1 MSEINSRTS
10 PRRILNILEEILL
23 DPENFT
29 AKKIAHKLDIPLATI
44 YRHIGTLC
52 DERFLIASNS
62 KKYIPG
68 PKIRNII
75 LHSLPY
81 EPNFTLRRSYL
92 RKLTADIKET
102 VSLSVP
108 IGTKLVYFDR
118 IEFHWPM
125 QLNLEAGDHL
135 PLHASAS
142 GKLYLS
148 SIKKE
153 DALEIFNNIKTPA
166 SAKNTIT
173 EISQFKKELNKIKKQ
188 GYAFDD
194 EEWFNG
200 MVGLSLPITNAKNE
214 LCFCLS
220 THTAKS
226 RKNIDDLKKILP
238 LMLSASKNLKKAFFK
253 FFDAESIK
261 GRIFF
266 KSSIFFR
273 LFAVCV
279 DKQKHNSFFA
289 FVIGKDKPTIPLNH
303 SSSSNA

>member
-1 MSEINSRTS
+1 MNEINSRTS

-23 DPENFT
+23 DPDSFT
-29 AKKIAHKLDIPLATI
+29 AKKISHKLNIPLATV
-44 YRHIGTLC
+44 YRHIETLC
-52 DERFLIASNS
+52 DERYLVAGNS

-75 LHSLPY
+75 LQSLPY

-92 RKLTADIKET
+92 RKLTEEIKET

-153 DALEIFNNIKTPA
+153 DALEIFNNIKTPK

-173 EISQFKKELNKIKKQ
+173 DISHFKKELNKINKQ

-200 MVGLSLPITNAKNE
+200 MVGISLPIKNSKDE

-238 LMLSASKNLKKAFFK
+238 SMISAAANLKKALFK
-253 FFDAESIK
+253 D
-261 GRIFF
+261 
-266 KSSIFFR
+266 
-273 LFAVCV
+273 
-279 DKQKHNSFFA
+279 
-289 FVIGKDKPTIPLNH
+289 
-303 SSSSNA
+303 

>member
-1 MSEINSRTS
+1 MAETTNSRTS
-10 PRRILNILEEILL
+10 PRRILNILEEILI
-23 DPENFT
+23 DPNNFT
-29 AKKIAHKLDIPLATI
+29 AKKISHKLEIPLPTI
-44 YRHIGTLC
+44 YRHIETLC
-52 DERFLIASNS
+52 EERYLIASGS

-68 PKIRNII
+68 PKIRSII
-75 LHSLPY
+75 LNSLPY
-81 EPNFTLRRSYL
+81 EPNFTLRRSFL
-92 RKLTADIKET
+92 RKLTNDIKET

-125 QLNLEAGDHL
+125 QLNLDAGDHL

-148 SIKKE
+148 SIKKNE
-153 DALEIFNNIKTPA
+153 ALDIFKNIKTPK

-173 EISQFKKELNKIKKQ
+173 DISQFKKELNRINKQ
-188 GYAFDD
+188 GYAYDD

-200 MVGLSLPITNAKNE
+200 MVGLSLPIKNNNDE

-238 LMLSASKNLKKAFFK
+238 SMLSAATNLKKVLFK
-253 FFDAESIK
+253 
-261 GRIFF
+261 R
-266 KSSIFFR
+266 
-273 LFAVCV
+273 
-279 DKQKHNSFFA
+279 
-289 FVIGKDKPTIPLNH
+289 
-303 SSSSNA
+303 

>member
-1 MSEINSRTS
+1 MSETNNRTS
-10 PRRILNILEEILL
+10 PRRILNILEEILI
-23 DPENFT
+23 DPDNFT
-29 AKKIAHKLDIPLATI
+29 AKKISHKLDIPLATV
-44 YRHIGTLC
+44 YRHIETLC
-52 DERFLIASNS
+52 DERFLIANNS

-68 PKIRNII
+68 PKIRKII

-81 EPNFTLRRSYL
+81 EPNFTLRRSCL

-148 SIKKE
+148 SIKQDE
-153 DALEIFNNIKTPA
+153 AIRIFKNIKTPE

-173 EISQFKKELNKIKKQ
+173 EISHFKKELIKINKQ

-200 MVGLSLPITNAKNE
+200 MVGVSLPITNAKKE

-226 RKNIDDLKKILP
+226 RKNIEDLKKILP
-238 LMLSASKNLKKAFFK
+238 LMLAAANNLKKALFK
-253 FFDAESIK
+253 D
-261 GRIFF
+261 
-266 KSSIFFR
+266 
-273 LFAVCV
+273 
-279 DKQKHNSFFA
+279 
-289 FVIGKDKPTIPLNH
+289 
-303 SSSSNA
+303 

>member
-1 MSEINSRTS
+1 MNETNSRTS

-23 DPENFT
+23 DPDSFT
-29 AKKIAHKLDIPLATI
+29 AKKISHKLNIPLATV
-44 YRHIGTLC
+44 YRHIETLC
-52 DERFLIASNS
+52 DERYLVAGNS

-75 LHSLPY
+75 LQSLPY

-92 RKLTADIKET
+92 RKLTEEIKET

-148 SIKKE
+148 SIKKN
-153 DALEIFNNIKTPA
+153 DALEIFKNIKTPKT
-166 SAKNTIT
+166 AKNTIT
-173 EISQFKKELNKIKKQ
+173 EINKFKKELNKINKQ

-200 MVGLSLPITNAKNE
+200 MVGISLPITNFKNE

-226 RKNIDDLKKILP
+226 RKNIDDLKKIYP
-238 LMLSASKNLKKAFFK
+238 SMLSAAKNLKKALFK
-253 FFDAESIK
+253 D
-261 GRIFF
+261 
-266 KSSIFFR
+266 
-273 LFAVCV
+273 
-279 DKQKHNSFFA
+279 
-289 FVIGKDKPTIPLNH
+289 
-303 SSSSNA
+303 

>member
-1 MSEINSRTS
+1 MSDTNSRTS
-10 PRRILNILEEILL
+10 PRRILNILEEVIL
-23 DPENFT
+23 DPDNFT
-29 AKKIAHKLDIPLATI
+29 AKKISHKLEIPLATV
-44 YRHIGTLC
+44 YRHIETLC
-52 DERFLIASNS
+52 DERFLIEDGN

-75 LHSLPY
+75 LNSLPY
-81 EPNFTLRRSYL
+81 EPKFTLRRSYL
-92 RKLTADIKET
+92 RKLTTEIKET

-153 DALEIFNNIKTPA
+153 EALEIFNNIKTPK

-173 EISQFKKELNKIKKQ
+173 DIYQFKKELNKINKQ

-200 MVGLSLPITNAKNE
+200 MVGISLPITNSKNE

-220 THTAKS
+220 AHTAKS
-226 RKNIDDLKKILP
+226 RKNIDDLKKIYP
-238 LMLSASKNLKKAFFK
+238 TMLSAAKSLKKVLFK
-253 FFDAESIK
+253 D
-261 GRIFF
+261 
-266 KSSIFFR
+266 
-273 LFAVCV
+273 
-279 DKQKHNSFFA
+279 
-289 FVIGKDKPTIPLNH
+289 
-303 SSSSNA
+303 

>member
-1 MSEINSRTS
+1 MKDTNSRTS
-10 PRRILNILEEILL
+10 PRRILNILEEIIV
-23 DPENFT
+23 DPNNFT
-29 AKKIAHKLDIPLATI
+29 AKKISHKLKIPLATI
-44 YRHIGTLC
+44 YRHIETLC
-52 DERFLIASNS
+52 EEKYLVSNNS
-62 KKYIPG
+62 KSYLPG
-68 PKIRNII
+68 PKMRNLI
-75 LHSLPY
+75 LKSLPY

-92 RKLTADIKET
+92 RKLTNDIEET
-102 VSLSVP
+102 VSLSIP

-148 SIKKE
+148 SIKQD
-153 DALEIFNNIKTPA
+153 DAIQIFKNIKTSA

-173 EISQFKKELNKIKKQ
+173 EISHFKKELIKINKQ

-200 MVGLSLPITNAKNE
+200 MVGVSLPITNYKNE

-226 RKNIDDLKKILP
+226 RKNIDGLKKILP
-238 LMLSASKNLKKAFFK
+238 SMLSAANNLKSALFK
-253 FFDAESIK
+253 D
-261 GRIFF
+261 
-266 KSSIFFR
+266 
-273 LFAVCV
+273 
-279 DKQKHNSFFA
+279 
-289 FVIGKDKPTIPLNH
+289 
-303 SSSSNA
+303 

>member
-1 MSEINSRTS
+1 MRETNTRTS
-10 PRRILNILEEILL
+10 PKRILNILEEILI
-23 DPENFT
+23 DPDNFT

-44 YRHIGTLC
+44 YRHIDTLC
-52 DERFLIASNS
+52 EEKYIVPAGA

-75 LHSLPY
+75 LNSLPY
-81 EPNFTLRRSYL
+81 EPNFTLRRSHL
-92 RKLTADIKET
+92 RKLTNDIQET
-102 VSLSVP
+102 VSLSIP

-148 SIKKE
+148 FLKE
-153 DALEIFNNIKTPA
+153 QDATDIFKNIKTPKT
-166 SAKNTIT
+166 AKNTII
-173 EISQFKKELNKIKKQ
+173 EISQFKKELKKINSQK
-188 GYAFDD
+188 YAFDD

-200 MVGLSLPITNAKNE
+200 MVGVSVPIFNKKNE

-226 RKNIDDLKKILP
+226 RKNIEDLKKILP
-238 LMLSASKNLKKAFFK
+238 SMQMAATNLKKVLFK
-253 FFDAESIK
+253 D
-261 GRIFF
+261 
-266 KSSIFFR
+266 
-273 LFAVCV
+273 
-279 DKQKHNSFFA
+279 
-289 FVIGKDKPTIPLNH
+289 
-303 SSSSNA
+303 

>member
-1 MSEINSRTS
+1 MSDTNNRTS
-10 PRRILNILEEILL
+10 PRRILNILEEVLI
-23 DPENFT
+23 DPDNFT
-29 AKKIAHKLDIPLATI
+29 AKKISHKLEIPLATV
-44 YRHIGTLC
+44 YRHIETLC
-52 DERFLIASNS
+52 DERFLIASSN

-68 PKIRNII
+68 PKIRSII

-153 DALEIFNNIKTPA
+153 DALQIFNNIKTPT

-173 EISQFKKELNKIKKQ
+173 EISQFKKELSKINKQ

-200 MVGLSLPITNAKNE
+200 MVGLSLPITNSNNE

-226 RKNIDDLKKILP
+226 RKNIDGLKKILP
-238 LMLSASKNLKKAFFK
+238 LMLSAAANLKKALFK
-253 FFDAESIK
+253 D
-261 GRIFF
+261 
-266 KSSIFFR
+266 
-273 LFAVCV
+273 
-279 DKQKHNSFFA
+279 
-289 FVIGKDKPTIPLNH
+289 
-303 SSSSNA
+303 

>member
-1 MSEINSRTS
+1 MSDTNSRTS
-10 PRRILNILEEILL
+10 PRRILNILEEVIL
-23 DPENFT
+23 DPDNFT
-29 AKKIAHKLDIPLATI
+29 AKKISHKLEIPLATV
-44 YRHIGTLC
+44 YRHIETLC
-52 DERFLIASNS
+52 DERFLIEDGN

-75 LHSLPY
+75 LNSLPY
-81 EPNFTLRRSYL
+81 EPKFTLRRSYL
-92 RKLTADIKET
+92 RKLTTEIKET

-148 SIKKE
+148 SIDE
-153 DALEIFNNIKTPA
+153 DEVIQIFKNIKTPKT
-166 SAKNTIT
+166 AKNTII
-173 EISQFKKELNKIKKQ
+173 EISQFKKEIKKITKQ

-200 MVGLSLPITNAKNE
+200 MVGVSVPIFNSKKE

-226 RKNIDDLKKILP
+226 RKDINDLKKILP
-238 LMLSASKNLKKAFFK
+238 IMLSSANNLKKVLFK
-253 FFDAESIK
+253 D
-261 GRIFF
+261 
-266 KSSIFFR
+266 
-273 LFAVCV
+273 
-279 DKQKHNSFFA
+279 
-289 FVIGKDKPTIPLNH
+289 
-303 SSSSNA
+303 

>member
-1 MSEINSRTS
+1 MTDTNSRTS
-10 PRRILNILEEILL
+10 PRRILNILEEIIV
-23 DPENFT
+23 DPDNFT
-29 AKKIAHKLDIPLATI
+29 AKKISHKLNIPLPTV
-44 YRHIGTLC
+44 YRHIETLC
-52 DERFLIASNS
+52 EEKYLVANSS
-62 KKYIPG
+62 KKYLPG
-68 PKIRNII
+68 PKIRNLI
-75 LHSLPY
+75 LKSLPY

-92 RKLTADIKET
+92 RKLTNDIEET

-148 SIKKE
+148 SIEEEKVIQ
-153 DALEIFNNIKTPA
+153 IFKNIKTPKT
-166 SAKNTIT
+166 AKNTIT
-173 EISQFKKELNKIKKQ
+173 DISQFKKEIKKIKNQ

-200 MVGLSLPITNAKNE
+200 MVGLSVPIFNSNEE

-226 RKNIDDLKKILP
+226 RKDINDLKKILSV
-238 LMLSASKNLKKAFFK
+238 MQSSANNLKKVLFK
-253 FFDAESIK
+253 D
-261 GRIFF
+261 
-266 KSSIFFR
+266 
-273 LFAVCV
+273 
-279 DKQKHNSFFA
+279 
-289 FVIGKDKPTIPLNH
+289 
-303 SSSSNA
+303 

>member
-1 MSEINSRTS
+1 MTEINSRTS
-10 PRRILNILEEILL
+10 PRRILNILEEIII
-23 DPENFT
+23 DPNNFT
-29 AKKIAHKLDIPLATI
+29 AKKISHKLKIPLPTI
-44 YRHIGTLC
+44 YRHIETLC
-52 DERFLIASNS
+52 EEKYLVASGS

-68 PKIRNII
+68 PKIRNLI
-75 LHSLPY
+75 LKSLPY

-92 RKLTADIKET
+92 RKLTNDIEET
-102 VSLSVP
+102 VSLSIP

-148 SIKKE
+148 SIDE
-153 DALEIFNNIKTPA
+153 DEVIQIFKNIKTPKT
-166 SAKNTIT
+166 AKNTII
-173 EISQFKKELNKIKKQ
+173 EINQFKKEIKKITKQ

-200 MVGLSLPITNAKNE
+200 MVGVSVPIINSKNE

-226 RKNIDDLKKILP
+226 RKDINDLKKILP
-238 LMLSASKNLKKAFFK
+238 IMLSSANNLKKVLFK
-253 FFDAESIK
+253 D
-261 GRIFF
+261 
-266 KSSIFFR
+266 
-273 LFAVCV
+273 
-279 DKQKHNSFFA
+279 
-289 FVIGKDKPTIPLNH
+289 
-303 SSSSNA
+303 